1 MLEQQEQEHYAEL
14 EEAELTGAAQEEE
27 DLGIEDEDLGMDE
40 EVDLDDDV
48 PDAGSYQHTDTEE
61 EDSSSEE
68 EASEVQDS
76 FAQQSAR
83 RSARVSARQQQQ
95 QQQLHSNA
103 QTPAVGS
110 LQDRLRAQV
119 GGSDTLP
126 RSPGSINLS
135 SSILE
140 SSFIGSSPMMQR
152 ATQTGRARG
161 GAARRSR
168 MS

>member
-1 MLEQQEQEHYAEL
+1 
-14 EEAELTGAAQEEE
+14 
-27 DLGIEDEDLGMDE
+27 MDE

-83 RSARVSARQQQQ
+83 KSARVSARQQQQQQ